1 VVFDKDNQRLLATS
15 TDTGVIF
22 ESADAGRSW
31 QRGPDSGY
39 PLRHLDVI
47 HGRILAATPFDGLI
61 IEPEAPQRAGAGSN

>member
-1 VVFDKDNQRLLATS
+1 
-15 TDTGVIF
+15 VIF